1 MSSTLQN
8 LIAVLGILIIGGIGY
23 YLYIQNAN
31 IALDTVSATSNEAS
45 REAAEFLS
53 GLNELRAM
61 NLDDSLFNDSRFRSL
76 SIFELPV
83 TPVPVGR
90 ENPFSEVN

>member
-8 LIAVLGILIIGGIGY
+8 LVAVLGILIIGGIGY

-31 IALDTVSATSNEAS
+31 IALDTISATSNEAS
-45 REAAEFLS
+45 REASEFLS
-53 GLNELRAM
+53 RLNELKSM

-76 SIFELPV
+76 SIFEIPV
-83 TPVPVGR
+83 VPVSVGR
-90 ENPFSEVN
+90 ENPFSDVN